1 MTSLPTTNREFKEES
16 YATNKLPFN
25 DVSPTVNNRLLM
37 VTSLPTTNREFNE
50 ASYAT
55 NKLPFND
62 VSPTVN
68 NRLLMVTSL
77 PTTNREFIEESYKTD
92 NLPPTLKPFP
102 VVVNPSNV
110 IFPPNE
116 KSFLTI
122 NLLFTVRSPPTTNRE
137 FKEASYATNKL
148 PLSDVS

>member
-1 MTSLPTTNREFKEES
+1 MT
-16 YATNKLPFN
+16 
-25 DVSPTVNNRLLM
+25 

-55 NKLPFND
+55 NKLPFSEVSPTVNNRLLTVKSLPTTNRELNEASYATNKLPFND

-68 NRLLMVTSL
+68 NRLFTITSL
-77 PTTNREFIEESYKTD
+77 PTTKREFNDESYKTD
-92 NLPPTLKPFP
+92 NLPPILKSLP
-102 VVVNPSNV
+102 VVVTPSNV
-110 IFPPNE
+110 IFPANE

-137 FKEASYATNKL
+137 LNEAS
-148 PLSDVS
+148 